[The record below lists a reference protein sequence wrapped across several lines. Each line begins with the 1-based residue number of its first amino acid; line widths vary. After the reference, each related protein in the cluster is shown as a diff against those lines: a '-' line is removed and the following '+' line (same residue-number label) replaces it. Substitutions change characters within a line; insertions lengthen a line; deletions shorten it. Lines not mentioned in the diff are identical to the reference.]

1 MDVTTEVN
9 KSLINM
15 GGSGTTYAPYLA
27 SAKTLNYAAD
37 KSSIN
42 NAAVETITAIPF
54 TVKYKDTVGL
64 FGTENIFIK
73 LQLNIKS
80 SSSAFANIEVPEN
93 DYFSVWTFI
102 EDGTVNTYDTGVFDF
117 ANIEGIVNTYEPS
130 SISNDLSAFRN
141 LYVRLDLKNLKTG
154 NKYID
159 SWFDVRIYTR
169 DKQEYPYDTIYINK
183 NDYIYLGFH
192 ARNTK
197 RLPYNVEMDVGY
209 EYLEYD
215 NLTSAQRNQSV

>member
-1 MDVTTEVN
+1 MDVTTQVN

-15 GGSGTTYAPYLA
+15 GGSGTTYAPYIA

-42 NAAVETITAIPF
+42 NAAVETVTAIPF

-80 SSSAFANIEVPEN
+80 TLSAFANIEIPEN
-93 DYFSVWTFI
+93 DYLSVWTFI

-117 ANIEGIVNTYEPS
+117 ANIEGTVNTYEPS
-130 SISNDLSAFRN
+130 NISNDLSAFRN

-215 NLTSAQRNQSV
+215 NLTNAQRTLSV

>member
-42 NAAVETITAIPF
+42 NAAIETVTAIPF
-54 TVKYKDTVGL
+54 TLKYQDTVGL

-215 NLTSAQRNQSV
+215 NLTNAQRNQSV

>member
-9 KSLINM
+9 NSLISM

-37 KSSIN
+37 KSSIH
-42 NAAVETITAIPF
+42 NAAIETITAIPF
-54 TVKYKDTVGL
+54 SLNYKDSIGL
-64 FGTENIFIK
+64 FGTENVFIK
-73 LQLNIKS
+73 LQLNVIS
-80 SSSAFANIEVPEN
+80 STSLFSNITTIEN
-93 DYFSVWTFI
+93 DYLPVWTFFENTVVNTYESGVLDFATI
-102 EDGTVNTYDTGVFDF
+102 EGTVNTYES
-117 ANIEGIVNTYEPS
+117 AEIN
-130 SISNDLSAFRN
+130 NDLSVFAN
-141 LYVRLDLKNLKTG
+141 LYVRVDLKNLKTG

-169 DKQEYPYDTIYINK
+169 DKQEFPYDTIYLNR

-197 RLPYNVEMDVGY
+197 RLPYNVEVDIGN

-215 NLTSAQRNQSV
+215 DLTSAQKKQSV

>member
-42 NAAVETITAIPF
+42 NAAVETVTAIPF

-93 DYFSVWTFI
+93 DYLSVWTFI

-169 DKQEYPYDTIYINK
+169 DKQEYPYDTIYISK

>member
-9 KSLINM
+9 KSLITM

-42 NAAVETITAIPF
+42 NAALETITAIPF
-54 TVKYKDTVGL
+54 TVKYSDTVGL
-64 FGTENIFIK
+64 FGAENVFIK
-73 LQLNIKS
+73 LQLNIQS
-80 SSSAFANIEVPEN
+80 STSAFANSTIPEN
-93 DYFSVWTFI
+93 DYISVWTSV
-102 EDGTVNTYDTGVFDF
+102 EDGTINSYDSGIFDF
-117 ANIEGIVNTYEPS
+117 STIENIVNTYEPS
-130 SISNDLSAFRN
+130 EISNDLSQFRN

-169 DKQEYPYDTIYINK
+169 DKKEYPYDTIYISG
-183 NDYIYLGFH
+183 NDYIFLGFH

-197 RLPYNVEMDVGY
+197 RLPYNVEMDIGY

-215 NLTSAQRNQSV
+215 NLSSTQRNQSV

>member
-15 GGSGTTYAPYLA
+15 GGSGTTYAPYLS

-42 NAAVETITAIPF
+42 NAAVETVTAIPF
-54 TVKYKDTVGL
+54 TVKYQDTVGL

-102 EDGTVNTYDTGVFDF
+102 EDGTENTYDTGLFDF

-130 SISNDLSAFRN
+130 NISNDLSAFRN
-141 LYVRLDLKNLKTG
+141 LYVRLDLKNLKTS

-159 SWFDVRIYTR
+159 SWLDVRIYTR

-215 NLTSAQRNQSV
+215 NLTNAQRNQSV

>member
-9 KSLINM
+9 KSLITM
-15 GGSGTTYAPYLA
+15 GGSGTTYSPHLA

-42 NAAVETITAIPF
+42 NAAVETITAIPY
-54 TVKYKDTVGL
+54 TVKYSDTVGL
-64 FGTENIFIK
+64 FGTENVFIK
-73 LQLNIKS
+73 LQLNILS
-80 SSSAFANIEVPEN
+80 SSSAFANVETPEN
-93 DYFSVWTFI
+93 DYISVWTFI
-102 EDGTVNTYDTGVFDF
+102 EDATINTYETGIFDFITIEGTVNTYET
-117 ANIEGIVNTYEPS
+117 AR
-130 SISNDLSAFRN
+130 ISNDLSEFRN

-169 DKQEYPYDTIYINK
+169 DKKEYPYDTIYISR

-192 ARNTK
+192 ARNTR
-197 RLPYNVEMDVGY
+197 RLPYNIEMDIGY
-209 EYLEYD
+209 EYLEYE
-215 NLTSAQRNQSV
+215 NLSSTQRNQSV